1 MASKERWQ
9 KAQEYEQGYWEGAAQ
24 SAAQG
29 VLDQIDFYEWR
40 AGELE
45 RRLTTVGLGA
55 VVDGSHRIAE
65 LGSGPVGI
73 LPFLKG
79 KEKVAVDPLN
89 KYYSTNAALTK
100 FRTPDVRYVSAGG
113 EDVPLEAGAYD
124 LVIME
129 NCIDHVQ
136 DTDAVMSEIRR
147 LLPASGTLYLTV
159 NARSRFGYYVHRLL
173 ATLALDPGH
182 PHTFTES
189 RFKAMLDRH
198 GFDILQFETGSWFDA
213 WKEDLSAKSGRAKLK
228 ALLAVSEY
236 LLVAVAKKR

>member
-1 MASKERWQ
+1 MATKERWQ

-40 AGELE
+40 AGELT
-45 RRLTTVGLGA
+45 RRLQAVGLGGL
-55 VVDGSHRIAE
+55 VDGEHRIAE

-79 KEKVAVDPLN
+79 REKVAVDPLN
-89 KYYSTNAALTK
+89 RFYSKNEALTK
-100 FRTPDVRYVSAGG
+100 FRTPDVRYLEAGG
-113 EDVPLEAGAYD
+113 EAVPLETGQYD

-136 DTDAVMSEIRR
+136 DVDAVMSEIRR
-147 LLPASGTLYLTV
+147 LLPKSGTLYLTV
-159 NARSRFGYYVHRLL
+159 NARSRPGYYVHRLL
-173 ATLALDPGH
+173 ASLALDPGH

-189 RFKAMLDRH
+189 RFRAMLDKH
-198 GFDILQFETGSWFDA
+198 GFDVVQFETGSWLEA
-213 WKEDLSAKSGRAKLK
+213 WKEDWAAPSSRAKLK
-228 ALLAVSEY
+228 AALAVSEY
-236 LLVAVAKKR
+236 LLSAVARKR